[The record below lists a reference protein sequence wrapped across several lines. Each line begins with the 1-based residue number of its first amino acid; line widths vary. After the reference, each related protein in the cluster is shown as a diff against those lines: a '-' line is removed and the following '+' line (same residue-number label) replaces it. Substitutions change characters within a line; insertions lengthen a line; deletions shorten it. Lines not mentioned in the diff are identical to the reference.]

1 MDFADKI
8 KFLREEFLNL
18 SRVDLAKKLNISRT
32 SIYNW
37 EIGVSKP
44 SLENIKAISLLCGIS
59 TDYLM
64 KENYPL
70 ELSLFKIDNKGYDIL
85 DNLIKYLEERNQVK
99 NKNENKIYNYLVNN
113 NIYLEKDVF
122 EYGFEYFLSYLVYLL
137 IVIPISILTDS
148 FIEIMLFIILYIPIR
163 KNIGGLHLKKRYHCL
178 MLSIIITLV
187 VPILTNYIFLNIY
200 LLLIPI
206 ILNTFLYIMF
216 VPVDCKEKK
225 LSQVEIKYYKIKSL
239 ILHLIYFTLYTFTF
253 LYNIDFVFQ
262 VLCIIEI
269 ISSFSIIT
277 SKIKVYI

>member
-1 MDFADKI
+1 
-8 KFLREEFLNL
+8 
-18 SRVDLAKKLNISRT
+18 
-32 SIYNW
+32 
-37 EIGVSKP
+37 
-44 SLENIKAISLLCGIS
+44 
-59 TDYLM
+59 M
-64 KENYPL
+64 K
-70 ELSLFKIDNKGYDIL
+70 
-85 DNLIKYLEERNQVK
+85 
-99 NKNENKIYNYLVNN
+99 NKIYNYLVNN

-148 FIEIMLFIILYIPIR
+148 FIEIVLFIILYIPIR